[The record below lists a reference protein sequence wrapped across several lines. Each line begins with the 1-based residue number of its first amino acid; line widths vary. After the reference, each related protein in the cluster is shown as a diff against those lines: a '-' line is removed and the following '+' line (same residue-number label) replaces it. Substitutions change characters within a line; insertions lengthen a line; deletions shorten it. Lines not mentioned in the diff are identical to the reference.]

1 MSYHKLD
8 RFNWSGIKDITS
20 MNIIGCDHQLI
31 NDTSICLID
40 IAVISANIIEL
51 ECNETTTMKLE

>member
-1 MSYHKLD
+1 
-8 RFNWSGIKDITS
+8 

-51 ECNETTTMKLE
+51 ECNETTTMKLEWLINTWSTFWHVSILDAI